1 MRNICKGRE
10 GERYSL
16 ERAESTSKDRT
27 VRVQG
32 LGVDVNVAGDEATE
46 VSSTALIHLYRL

>member
-10 GERYSL
+10 GGRYSL

-46 VSSTALIHLYRL
+46 VGDSWPLRS